1 MKIKNLITVSLTA
14 LLLTSCGWS
23 EKNHQ
28 VSKPYTRTND
38 VERVAVKFDTGYR
51 EVKGHYDASGKWVP
65 KQYARDTVRAT
76 EFATVSIEYVD
87 VTPSRESVYKA
98 AEATGWEKQLWIAV
112 FLFLGVVGVAIYV
125 INKNGGYFGKG
136 EASWLTK
143 FVALGIIVS
152 LAIGL
157 LNPINKSGNNTKTI
171 RYDRYK
177 ELIKTDPNLIQFFDS
192 IQKNGAFVN

>member
-1 MKIKNLITVSLTA
+1 MKIKSLIVASVLA
-14 LLLTSCGWS
+14 LALTSCGWS

-65 KQYARDTVRAT
+65 KQYVRDTVRAV
-76 EFATVSIEYVD
+76 EFATVPILYVD
-87 VTPSRESVYKA
+87 VMPSRESVFKA

-125 INKNGGYFGKG
+125 TTKNGGAFGKG
-136 EASWLTK
+136 EASWITK
-143 FVALGIIVS
+143 FVALGIIAA

-171 RYDRYK
+171 KYK
-177 ELIKTDPNLIQFFDS
+177 EYQEIIKNDPNLIQFFDS